1 MEFPVV
7 ETKYQHVNTFVN
19 TLAPIVC
26 NEWLRRRANGDKTI
40 SPAVVIAQ
48 AGLESGWNLEAKTLF
63 GIKGEGET
71 LDTSEFIN
79 GEYVNIQDS
88 FKSFPT
94 LTAATQGYFDLM
106 QSDNYDDAT
115 SAATVEGEIY
125 GLTNAVN
132 GTDRDANGN
141 WVGYNYATSPDYYN
155 NVLSVV
161 NNFGLGVY
169 NDYVWSVVNDTDEP
183 ENSDDETSTEAT
195 KSVDEIAD
203 EIYNG
208 DWGNYPERKNKIEA
222 AGYNYDECQARMME
236 KYYPDLQPDD
246 NYTPDE
252 PDEDSSSSELEV
264 DMDVRFT
271 GTCDY
276 NGTPLKYTDRP
287 YQIYSIDGDR
297 VVLSIYGEIYAAVN
311 ISDVEAV

>member
-1 MEFPVV
+1 MQFP
-7 ETKYQHVNTFVN
+7 EISTKYQHVTDFVN
-19 TLAPIVC
+19 QLAPIVC
-26 NEWLRRRANGDKTI
+26 NEWLRRRAIGDKTI

-63 GIKGEGET
+63 GIKGAGET
-71 LDTSEFIN
+71 LDTSEYIN
-79 GEYVNIQDS
+79 GEYINIQDS

-94 LTAATQGYFDLM
+94 LAAAVQGYYDLM
-106 QSDNYDDAT
+106 QWDNYDDST

-169 NDYVWSVVNDTDEP
+169 NDYVWSVI
-183 ENSDDETSTEAT
+183 NSDETSEDTSTDYVPDTT

-203 EIYNG
+203 EIYSG
-208 DWGNYPERKNKIEA
+208 AWGNYPERKERLEA

-236 KYYPDLQPDD
+236 KYYPDLHSD
-246 NYTPDE
+246 NDYTPE
-252 PDEDSSSSELEV
+252 ESETNNSLPDLEV
-264 DMDVRFT
+264 DMEVRFT
-271 GTCDY
+271 GSCDI
-276 NGTPLKYTDRP
+276 NGSPLKYTDR
-287 YQIYSIDGDR
+287 IYNVQEFDDST
-297 VVLSIYGEIYAAVN
+297 VVLSIYGETYARVN
-311 ISDVEAV
+311 RNEVEPV

>member
-1 MEFPVV
+1 MEFPQIS
-7 ETKYQHVNTFVN
+7 TKYQHVTDFVN
-19 TLAPIVC
+19 QLAPIVC

-106 QSDNYDDAT
+106 QSNNYDDAT

-155 NVLSVV
+155 NVLSIV

-169 NDYVWSVVNDTDEP
+169 NDYVWSVVNGTDEP

-208 DWGNYPERKNKIEA
+208 DWGNYPERKNKLEA

-236 KYYPDLQPDD
+236 KYYPDLQPNDD
-246 NYTPDE
+246 YTPDE
-252 PDEDSSSSELEV
+252 PSEDNSSSGLEV

-271 GTCDY
+271 GSCDV
-276 NGTPLKYTDRP
+276 NGVPLKYTDRI
-287 YQIYSIDGDR
+287 YQVQELDDDT
-297 VVLSIYGEIYAAVN
+297 VVLSIYGETYARVN
-311 ISDVEAV
+311 RSEVEPV